1 MFITQAGLQSTD
13 EGISAG
19 VPLLGIP
26 QLWDQW
32 FNADHFVIHKL
43 GRRITL
49 NDLTVDTL
57 RTAIQDI
64 LDNNERYAYCLSYNK
79 L

>member
-26 QLWDQW
+26 QHWDQW
-32 FNADHFVIHKL
+32 YNAEHYVIHNI

-49 NDLTVDTL
+49 NDLTEDAL

-64 LDNNERYAYCLSYNK
+64 LDNNQKYVYI
-79 L
+79 